1 MLKIDKINFKNFKG
15 FEDGFLDLQR
25 LNFLIGANSSGKS
38 SLLKLL
44 LLISQSFHAS
54 STRLFTLKGN
64 LVDMGE
70 KKNIYK
76 NQDYSKEME
85 FSFHFS
91 ESVNT
96 ANLPEV
102 CTRAFRLRIRNDLR
116 FLADKLENP
125 EFPRA
130 LLSMT
135 ISPDIDSMIFC
146 ANFLNQNSEYLVKEN
161 DSEMSEADVPL
172 DYQKVHDALLLSKD
186 ISLLNI
192 TSTVYSVRNNVET
205 DVPEIVKIRLFN
217 KNECIFQF
225 RFSTNT
231 HLGVRIYLK
240 GMQKKRIEKYYNDI
254 KNIIKFNSFQ
264 CRRKISAVGFNN
276 VNRAF
281 LSNPV
286 GTLFCQLLE
295 KATSPIAITLGAN
308 KVRHVSPLR
317 AYPKKYYI
325 VDEDGDGGGE
335 KNNSEAESE
344 RMVKLFKNDKFLLD
358 KVNEWLK
365 HFGHK
370 IEIQRI
376 HESVYQILEVSK
388 KTKMEITNV
397 GFGLSQILPVLV
409 EPIVASQGDIVII
422 QQPEIH
428 LHPKAQSILADYF
441 IWVAKAKDIT
451 LFIETHSEYLL
462 RRLRRRVAEGA
473 SSEAEDIFIKP
484 SEVSILSIEKNG
496 DACQVNKIELN
507 DRGGFKWPKD
517 FMENEIDDMLAYM
530 EINAKD
536 SKNVNLGD

>member
-1 MLKIDKINFKNFKG
+1 MLKITKIHFKNFKG
-15 FEDGFLDLQR
+15 FDNGFLDLDR

-44 LLISQSFHAS
+44 LLISQSFHGA
-54 STRLFTLKGN
+54 STRLFTLKGD

-91 ESVNT
+91 EPVIT
-96 ANLPEV
+96 ENLPDACV
-102 CTRAFRLRIRNDLR
+102 RAFRIKMRSDLR
-116 FLADKLENP
+116 FLADKLNNP

-135 ISPDIDSMIFC
+135 IVPEVDPMIYC
-146 ANFLNQNSEYLVKEN
+146 ANFLLKNSDHLVREN
-161 DSEMSEADVPL
+161 DSEILEADTPI
-172 DYQKVHDALLLSKD
+172 DYQAVLDALLLSKD
-186 ISLLNI
+186 IASLNI
-192 TSTVYSVRNNVET
+192 TSIVYSVRHNFEK
-205 DVPEIVKIRLFN
+205 DIPEIVKIKLFDES
-217 KNECIFQF
+217 ECVFQF

-240 GMQKKRIEKYYNDI
+240 GAQKKRVEKYYLDTKKI
-254 KNIIKFNSFQ
+254 VRFNSFQ
-264 CRRKISAVGFNN
+264 CRRKISGAGLNS

-295 KATSPIAITLGAN
+295 KSSSPISLMLGEN
-308 KVRHVSPLR
+308 KIRHISPLR

-325 VDEDGDGGGE
+325 VDGDGDGKIDNE
-335 KNNSEAESE
+335 NESE
-344 RMVKLFKNDKFLLD
+344 RMVKLFQNNPFLLE
-358 KVNEWLK
+358 KVNEWLS

-376 HESVYQILEVSK
+376 HESVFQILEVSK
-388 KTKMEITNV
+388 KAKMEITNV

-409 EPIVASQGDIVII
+409 EPIIANQGDVVII

-441 IWVAKAKDIT
+441 IWVAKTKDIT

-462 RRLRRRVAEGA
+462 RRLRRRIAEGVNSKDDLA
-473 SSEAEDIFIKP
+473 IKP

-496 DACQVNKIELN
+496 DACQVNKISLN
-507 DRGGFKWPKD
+507 SQGGFKWPKD
-517 FMENEIDDMLAYM
+517 FIENEIDDMMAFM
-530 EINAKD
+530 EITAKEQIH
-536 SKNVNLGD
+536 

>member
-1 MLKIDKINFKNFKG
+1 MLKIDQIRFKNFKG

-96 ANLPEV
+96 TNLPEL

-116 FLADKLENP
+116 ILVDKLENP

-135 ISPDIDSMIFC
+135 INPEIGSMIFC
-146 ANFLNQNSEYLVKEN
+146 ANFLSKNSEYLAKEN
-161 DSEMSEADVPL
+161 DSEISEAELPL
-172 DYQKVHDALLLSKD
+172 DYQRVHDALLLSKD

-192 TSTVYSVRNNVET
+192 TSIVYSVRNNVEK
-205 DVPEIVKIRLFN
+205 DVPEIVKIRLFD
-217 KNECIFQF
+217 KDECVFQF

-240 GMQKKRIEKYYNDI
+240 GMQKKRIEKYYYDI

-264 CRRKISAVGFNN
+264 CRRKISEIGLNS

-295 KATSPIAITLGAN
+295 KATSPIALTLGTN

-325 VDEDGDGGGE
+325 VDGEGGGDE
-335 KNNSEAESE
+335 KNDSEAESE
-344 RMVKLFKNDKFLLD
+344 RMVKLFQNNKFLLET
-358 KVNEWLK
+358 VNEWLR

-409 EPIVASQGDIVII
+409 EPIIANQGDIVII

-441 IWVAKAKDIT
+441 IWVAKTKDIT

-473 SSEAEDIFIKP
+473 SSEAEDILIKP
-484 SEVSILSIEKNG
+484 SEVSILSIEKTG
-496 DACQVNKIELN
+496 DTCQVNKIELN

-536 SKNVNLGD
+536 SKNINLGG